1 MYAKAPIRGTAERES
16 GPSFKTPLRV
26 HFYARRLP
34 TPHEVGS
41 IGLYKRPTSRLGEDG
56 YPKARGILKG
66 IPAWVPSR
74 GPLGGSPRGIVTSQ
88 MGARLERPILRVR
101 STTPGG
107 PPRVHTFTPTT
118 PKISVEGVFSLGCYD
133 NAS

>member
-74 GPLGGSPRGIVTSQ
+74 GPLGGSPRGIVTSLS
-88 MGARLERPILRVR
+88 RSVDLE
-101 STTPGG
+101 PGG
-107 PPRVHTFTPTT
+107 AGGAGSGSFQAGHPGRSPTDPTPLRILC
-118 PKISVEGVFSLGCYD
+118 P
-133 NAS
+133 